1 MTEFQKKYYEK
12 RGRVLVKNLQSR
24 HFDAYYC
31 ENSAAALSKALE
43 LIPEGSTVGW
53 GGSLTAEQIGL
64 IDAVR
69 KGNYQAL
76 DRAACRTPEERTAL
90 FKKSLLADVFLTGA
104 NALSMDGE
112 MVNIDGTGNRIAM
125 TAFGPEK
132 VYFLIG
138 SNKITPNLH
147 AAIDRAHNVAAP
159 KNAARFGLDT
169 PCVKGGH
176 CFRCNH
182 PQRICKATLI
192 LERPVTG
199 MYAEVLFINE
209 ELGF

>member
-1 MTEFQKKYYEK
+1 MNYEALKKNFTNHGFVTRYFENGQAAVDYLKEQIHDTTVALGGSMT
-12 RGRVLVKNLQSR
+12 
-24 HFDAYYC
+24 A
-31 ENSAAALSKALE
+31 KALGVDEALAPKNTVFWHWNEPGRETLFRARDAKDYICSANGVSETGE
-43 LIPEGSTVGW
+43 L
-53 GGSLTAEQIGL
+53 
-64 IDAVR
+64 
-69 KGNYQAL
+69 
-76 DRAACRTPEERTAL
+76 
-90 FKKSLLADVFLTGA
+90 
-104 NALSMDGE
+104 
-112 MVNIDGTGNRIAM
+112 VNIDGTGNRIAM

>member
-1 MTEFQKKYYEK
+1 MNYEALKKNFTNHGFVTRYFENGQAAVDYLKEQIHDTTVALGGSMT
-12 RGRVLVKNLQSR
+12 
-24 HFDAYYC
+24 A
-31 ENSAAALSKALE
+31 KALGVDEALAPKNTVFWHWNEPGRETLFRARDAKVYICSANGVSETGE
-43 LIPEGSTVGW
+43 L
-53 GGSLTAEQIGL
+53 
-64 IDAVR
+64 
-69 KGNYQAL
+69 
-76 DRAACRTPEERTAL
+76 
-90 FKKSLLADVFLTGA
+90 
-104 NALSMDGE
+104 
-112 MVNIDGTGNRIAM
+112 VNIDGTGNRIAM

>member
-1 MTEFQKKYYEK
+1 MNYEALKKNFTNHGFVTRYFENGQAAVDYLKEQIHDTTVALGGSMT
-12 RGRVLVKNLQSR
+12 
-24 HFDAYYC
+24 A
-31 ENSAAALSKALE
+31 KALGVDEALAPKNTVFWHWNEPGRETLFRARDAKVYICSANGVSETGE
-43 LIPEGSTVGW
+43 L
-53 GGSLTAEQIGL
+53 
-64 IDAVR
+64 
-69 KGNYQAL
+69 
-76 DRAACRTPEERTAL
+76 
-90 FKKSLLADVFLTGA
+90 
-104 NALSMDGE
+104 
-112 MVNIDGTGNRIAM
+112 VNIDGTGNRIAM

-159 KNAARFGLDT
+159 KNAARFGLYT

-192 LERPVTG
+192 LERSVTG

>member
-1 MTEFQKKYYEK
+1 MNYEALEKNFTNHGFVTRYFENGQAAVDYLKEQIHDTTVALGGSMT
-12 RGRVLVKNLQSR
+12 
-24 HFDAYYC
+24 A
-31 ENSAAALSKALE
+31 KALGVDEALAPKNTVFWHWNEPGRETLFRARDAKVYICSANGVSETGE
-43 LIPEGSTVGW
+43 L
-53 GGSLTAEQIGL
+53 
-64 IDAVR
+64 
-69 KGNYQAL
+69 
-76 DRAACRTPEERTAL
+76 
-90 FKKSLLADVFLTGA
+90 
-104 NALSMDGE
+104 
-112 MVNIDGTGNRIAM
+112 VNIDGTGNRIAM

-159 KNAARFGLDT
+159 KNAARFDLDT